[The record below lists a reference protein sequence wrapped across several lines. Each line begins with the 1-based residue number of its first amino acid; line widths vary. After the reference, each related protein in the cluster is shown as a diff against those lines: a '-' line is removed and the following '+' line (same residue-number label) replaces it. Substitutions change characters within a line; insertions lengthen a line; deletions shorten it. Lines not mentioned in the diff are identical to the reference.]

1 MPLSPSLPGLVRRA
15 LCIFFAAVFF
25 FWALTPPP
33 ARSLENAIEFSE
45 RTLPNGLRVV
55 VAEDH
60 AVPVVQTAIWYRF
73 GANQEVPGKSGLAHA
88 LAHMMFSG
96 TPYLSASGLDDLVT
110 HLGATETATTAND
123 YTVFRF
129 LFPADKLELMMRVE
143 ADRMQHLLLDD
154 AAWADERARLLA
166 EYDADLN
173 QPLTKLYAA
182 VCKAASPAPVCA
194 LSALGTRQDI
204 AGASAQDLRSYYQGY
219 YAPNQATL
227 VVTGD
232 VRAADV
238 FALATAAFGNI
249 PRTEPPPPPLH
260 SGLTAYDAHV
270 SLSGDFPYEVVDLA
284 FTAPGTRDPD
294 GGAIRIIDSVI
305 NNKRS
310 DFYKA
315 LVRSGY
321 TVAYS
326 TQLDQNEH
334 SGLYHVFL
342 VTAPEHSSSQARD
355 AFADVMRTAQERG
368 FPSDL
373 IRAAKTAIARRATY
387 ARDSVTGLGERVGY
401 AAAVEDV
408 DNPADDDERL
418 AALPESE
425 VTAAARRYFGIPAVT
440 GLLQPGKSPG
450 GEPPQPPVAS
460 VTDDF
465 SGRAPLGKVIEARWV
480 RDALLKPVTLQTHV
494 RPTAFYLDDGLRVLV
509 QPVRT
514 NPTVFIDGTVES
526 SARFDKP
533 GKEGT
538 GAMVATLLGSGGQ
551 KYSADAARALA
562 DGLGAT
568 LNLGTDFNAHCR
580 TQDWPKLVDVIADSL
595 RHPSFAPADVDF
607 VRGQTSSAVGER
619 DSDPDYRASSDFQRL
634 LLRPDDPTLREPT
647 RQSIAAISRADLREY
662 ADAFIRPDLTTI
674 TVVGDVEPAEVRA
687 TLQAAFAGWNAH
699 GPKPN
704 VDPGPI
710 PPVEPAARYVV
721 TERRYVEA
729 HLGMRAVARPNPDYP
744 ELDVIDE
751 LLGPDGGFDTRLMD
765 QLRTKRGLVY
775 GASSSLEADRFRG
788 TLDIRLTAEPKK
800 MNEAVEVLR
809 EQLDR
814 LQNDPVGPFEL
825 DRAKT
830 KIVAGGLVAEQSTE
844 TIAAR
849 VHELGMD
856 RLPLDYEVNL
866 PARYGR
872 IDGADILRAAQEYVT
887 PHALIEVYEG
897 PRP

>member
-1 MPLSPSLPGLVRRA
+1 MPLPCPGLRRRA
-15 LCIFFAAVFF
+15 LCIFAAVGIFF
-25 FWALTPPP
+25 GALSPPP
-33 ARSLENAIEFSE
+33 ARALETAPEFE
-45 RTLPNGLRVV
+45 RTLPNGLRIV

-60 AVPVVQTAIWYRF
+60 AVPVVETAIWYRF
-73 GANQEVPGKSGLAHA
+73 GANEEVAGKTGLAHA
-88 LAHMMFSG
+88 LAHMMFRG

-110 HLGATETATTAND
+110 HLGASETATTAND

-129 LFPADKLELMMRVE
+129 LLPADKLELALRVE

-154 AAWADERARLLA
+154 AVWAEEKARLLA
-166 EYDADLN
+166 EYDADLS
-173 QPLTKLYAA
+173 QPLTKLYAQ

-194 LSALGTRQDI
+194 LSALGDRQDI
-204 AGASAQDLRSYYQGY
+204 ADASAQDLRSYYQAY
-219 YAPNQATL
+219 YAPNEATL

-232 VRAADV
+232 VKAADV
-238 FALATAAFGNI
+238 FALATAAFGKI
-249 PRTEPPPPPLH
+249 PRTARAPEPAR

-270 SLSGDFPYEVVDLA
+270 SLTGDFPYEVVDLA

-294 GGAIRIIDSVI
+294 GGAIAIIDSVV

-326 TQLDQNEH
+326 TQLDQNAH

-342 VTAPEHSSSQARD
+342 VTAPEHSSAQARD
-355 AFADVMRTAQERG
+355 AFAGVMRTAQERG

-387 ARDSVTGLGERVGY
+387 ARDSITGLGERVGY
-401 AAAVEDV
+401 AAAVEGIDS
-408 DNPADDDERL
+408 PADDDERL
-418 AALPESE
+418 AALPDSE

-440 GLLQPGKSPG
+440 GLLQPGKSRSG
-450 GEPPQPPVAS
+450 QPPQPPVTS

-480 RDALLKPVTLQTHV
+480 RQALLEPVTLQTHV
-494 RPTAFYLDDGLRVLV
+494 RPTAFFLDDGIRVLV
-509 QPVRT
+509 QPVHS
-514 NPTVFIDGTVES
+514 NPTVFIRGTVES
-526 SARFDKP
+526 SPRFDPP
-533 GKEGT
+533 GKAGT
-538 GAMVATLLGSGGQ
+538 GAMVSTLLAAGSD
-551 KYSADAARALA
+551 KYSVDAQRAVV
-562 DGLGAT
+562 DDLGAT
-568 LNLGTDFNAHCR
+568 LDLGTDFDGHCR
-580 TQDWPKLVDVIADSL
+580 VQDWPKLVDVIADSL

-607 VRGQTSSAVGER
+607 ARRQTAGAVAER
-619 DSDPDYRASSDFQRL
+619 DSDPDYRANSDFQHL
-634 LLRPDDPTLREPT
+634 LLRPDDPTLREAT
-647 RQSIAAISRADLREY
+647 RDSVESISRADLRAY
-662 ADAFIRPDLTTI
+662 ANDFVRPDLTTI
-674 TVVGDVEPAEVRA
+674 TVVGDVEPADVRA

-699 GPKPN
+699 GAKPN

-710 PPVEPAARYVV
+710 PPVQAAARYVV
-721 TERRYVEA
+721 TDRRYIEA
-729 HLGMRAVARPNPDYP
+729 HLGLRAVARVDSDFA
-744 ELDVIDE
+744 ELDVINE

-788 TLDIRLTAEPKK
+788 TLDIRLSAEPKK
-800 MNEAVEVLR
+800 MNRAVEVVR
-809 EQLDR
+809 EQLAR
-814 LQNDPVGPFEL
+814 LQSDPVGPFEL

-830 KIVAGGLVAEQSTE
+830 KIVARALVAEQSTE
-844 TIAAR
+844 TIAVR
-849 VHELGMD
+849 VHGLGVD

-866 PARYGR
+866 PARYDR
-872 IDGADILRAAQEYVT
+872 IDGADILRAAQVYIT
-887 PHALIEVYEG
+887 PNALIEVYEG

>member
-1 MPLSPSLPGLVRRA
+1 MPLSSPGLRRRA
-15 LCIFFAAVFF
+15 LCIFITAGFF
-25 FWALTPPP
+25 LGIVVPPP
-33 ARSLENAIEFSE
+33 ARSLETSLEFSQ

-73 GANQEVPGKSGLAHA
+73 GANEELPGKTGLAHA

-96 TPYLSASGLDDLVT
+96 TPYLSAAGLDDLVT

-129 LFPADKLELMMRVE
+129 LLPADKLDLALRVE

-154 AAWADERARLLA
+154 ATWAGEKARVLA
-166 EYDADLN
+166 EYDADVN
-173 QPLTKLYAA
+173 QPLTKLYVQ

-194 LSALGTRQDI
+194 LSALGERQDV
-204 AGASAQDLRSYYQGY
+204 ASADAQELRAYYQAY

-232 VRAADV
+232 VKAADV
-238 FALATAAFGNI
+238 FASAAAAFGNV
-249 PRTEPPPPPLH
+249 PRTGRAPEPTR

-270 SLSGDFPYEVVDLA
+270 SLTGDFPYEVVDLA

-294 GGAIRIIDSVI
+294 GGAIAIIDSVI

-321 TVAYS
+321 TIAYS

-342 VTAPEHSSSQARD
+342 VTAPEHSSAQVRD

-368 FPSDL
+368 FSSDL

-387 ARDSVTGLGERVGY
+387 ARDSITGLAERVGY
-401 AAAVEDV
+401 ATAVEDV

-418 AALPESE
+418 AALPDAE

-440 GLLQPGKSPG
+440 GLLQPDKARN
-450 GEPPQPPVAS
+450 GEPPRPPVTS
-460 VTDDF
+460 VSDNF

-480 RDALLKPVTLQTHV
+480 REALLKPVTLQTHV
-494 RPTAFYLDDGLRVLV
+494 RPTAFFLDDGIRVLV
-509 QPVRT
+509 QPIHA
-514 NPTVFIDGTVES
+514 NPTVFIRGTVES
-526 SARFDKP
+526 SARFDPP

-538 GAMVATLLGSGGQ
+538 GAMVSTLLAAGSA
-551 KYSADAARALA
+551 KYSADAERALT
-562 DGLGAT
+562 DDLGAT
-568 LNLGTDFNAHCR
+568 LDLGTDFDAHCR
-580 TQDWPKLVDVIADSL
+580 TQDWPKLADVIADSL
-595 RHPSFAPADVDF
+595 RHPSLAPADVDF
-607 VRGQTSSAVGER
+607 VRRQTTDAVTER
-619 DSDPDYRASSDFQRL
+619 DSDPDFRATADFERL
-634 LLRPDDPTLREPT
+634 LLRQDDPTLREPT
-647 RQSIAAISRADLREY
+647 RESVAAISRADLRAY
-662 ADAFIRPDLTTI
+662 ADDFVRPDLTTI

-687 TLQAAFAGWNAH
+687 TLQAAFGGWSAR

-710 PPVEPAARYVV
+710 PPVHAAARYVV
-721 TERRYVEA
+721 TERRYIEA
-729 HLGMRAVARPNPDYP
+729 HLGMRAVARADPDFP

-788 TLDIRLTAEPKK
+788 TLDIRLSAEPKK
-800 MNEAVEVLR
+800 MNRAVEVVR
-809 EQLDR
+809 EQLAR
-814 LQNDPVGPFEL
+814 LQDDPVGPFEL

-830 KIVAGGLVAEQSTE
+830 KIVARALVSEESTE
-844 TIAAR
+844 TIAVR
-849 VHELGMD
+849 VHGIGVD
-856 RLPLDYEVNL
+856 RLPLEYEVNL
-866 PARYGR
+866 PARYDR
-872 IDGADILRAAQEYVT
+872 IDGADILRAAQAYLT
-887 PHALIEVYEG
+887 PNALIEVYEG